1 MRPILFW
8 RHRSEQENFD
18 DGGGEVIGAVLKACG
33 RCVGARAVSDGVK
46 AFTGM

>member
-1 MRPILFW
+1 MRPILFR

-33 RCVGARAVSDGVK
+33 RCVGTRAVSDGVK